1 MNTKDT
7 GNSDGAIDIT
17 QEHRGTTSHPKQTT
31 KAVRTMDTSSTIM
44 NTSGQVRA
52 PASGVSPVC
61 WCGQDLEYVQHTHC
75 PRCGTARA
83 RRFDSMRPPLAA

>member
-1 MNTKDT
+1 MNTMHT
-7 GNSDGAIDIT
+7 GNSDGASEIA
-17 QEHRGTTSHPKQTT
+17 QEHRGITNHSKQTEL
-31 KAVRTMDTSSTIM
+31 VNTMNTSSTICD
-44 NTSGQVRA
+44 TTWPVRA
-52 PASGVSPVC
+52 RVSGVPPVC

>member
-1 MNTKDT
+1 MNTKHT
-7 GNSDGAIDIT
+7 GHSDGASEIA
-17 QEHRGTTSHPKQTT
+17 QEHRGTTNHPKQTE
-31 KAVRTMDTSSTIM
+31 AVRTMDTSSTIM
-44 NTSGQVRA
+44 DTTGQVRA
-52 PASGVSPVC
+52 RASGVPPVC

>member
-1 MNTKDT
+1 MNTKHT
-7 GNSDGAIDIT
+7 GQSDGAGVIP
-17 QEHRGTTSHPKQTT
+17 QEH
-31 KAVRTMDTSSTIM
+31 
-44 NTSGQVRA
+44 
-52 PASGVSPVC
+52 GVPPVC

>member
-1 MNTKDT
+1 MNTKQT
-7 GNSDGAIDIT
+7 GHSDGASEVA
-17 QEHRGTTSHPKQTT
+17 QEHRGTTSHPKQTEL
-31 KAVRTMDTSSTIM
+31 VRTMDTSSTIM
-44 NTSGQVRA
+44 DTTGQVRGRG
-52 PASGVSPVC
+52 SGVSPVC